1 MAFKQTTEQYNAS
14 IATGSVKFEYADMGD
29 PDLAS
34 WTDIGYGEGFSL
46 TENMTKLSGT
56 PDNGEMPDVLIG
68 IGSQTADISASLWS
82 LNYDNIIAL
91 RGGIDVK
98 VTDTGVD
105 RYYTGGKTT
114 QVPVMIRMTNRRVDV
129 ASAADAAKYT
139 GETLTLGD
147 DIYRDTTYVFF
158 KVSMTTG
165 DAVAWAAD
173 DAENP
178 IAQYPF
184 TMQATEDQSLE
195 VGKQLFYREPSVTKI
210 V

>member
-29 PDLAS
+29 PDAAV

-114 QVPVMIRMTNRRVDV
+114 QTPVMIRMTNRRLDV

-195 VGKQLFYREPSVTKI
+195 VGKQLFYREPNVIK
-210 V
+210 VV